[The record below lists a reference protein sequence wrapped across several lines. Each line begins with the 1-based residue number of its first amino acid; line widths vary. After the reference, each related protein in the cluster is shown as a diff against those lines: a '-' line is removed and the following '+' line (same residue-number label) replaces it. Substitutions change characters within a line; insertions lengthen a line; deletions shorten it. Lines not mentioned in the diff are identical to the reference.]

1 MVKLLPSHQARPQNS
16 RISGPFHT
24 YVMAAK
30 EVIGEIGSKAAL
42 GGRCLPRQ
50 APTPSG
56 RCIPRR
62 AVCLGRSSTSG
73 GRDPPLHIVRA
84 VAAPEKPSITPPP
97 FEAWNTGKDVK
108 KRTDIK
114 TIMILGAG
122 PIVIGQVR
130 GW

>member
-1 MVKLLPSHQARPQNS
+1 MSQAPPSKAAFPKAPGRS
-16 RISGPFHT
+16 
-24 YVMAAK
+24 VMAAK
-30 EVIGEIGSKAAL
+30 EIASEFGSRAAL

-50 APTPSG
+50 TPLHSG
-56 RCIPRR
+56 KPVHKRTVS
-62 AVCLGRSSTSG
+62 ASRSSSSA
-73 GRDPPLHIVRA
+73 GRDPPSHIVRA
-84 VAAPEKPSITPPP
+84 VAAPEKTTTTPPP

-130 GW
+130 RP